1 MRNNSFRSLLLLC
14 ATASLSLAAPTVHA
28 LEPGKAFHDYAS
40 DTWSLEQGL
49 PQITVLAITQDSRG
63 YIWIGTQD
71 GLARFDGVSFKP
83 YLAGNWAT
91 ALINGPDGTLWV
103 GTNKGMAYYQPDEMH
118 PLKAAP
124 GERGVNREADVRAL
138 AFSSERLYAAT
149 NSGLLRVD
157 KDGLHQDPALP
168 KESLYSLLEW
178 HGALWVGGVGK
189 IYIVNGSVK
198 SIEAPGGAGT
208 QVTRLMVYDD
218 ALWAGTSRGLFRY
231 TGTEWRRAAGDPPE
245 LQLATN
251 TFYVDSD
258 GNFWVATNAGVARL
272 EGDALKQFVP
282 ANEYKPAAQ
291 VESMFEDREHSLW
304 LGTRANGVTRL
315 WNGYTTRYT
324 TTEGLGETLTW
335 CVTPAHSGGTWVGT
349 ANGVYLL
356 LGGRYKLVVPAA
368 ELPGPNAYTLMD
380 DGQRLWIGTQS
391 GIAQYQDGRLLH
403 PPEFAPLAGITV
415 QGLFRDHAGTV
426 WIATLDGVFTFKD
439 GTLTRYGMDA
449 GLKDVRS
456 RLIYETHDGRI
467 LAGTLAGLYQFDG
480 SRFQP
485 LGADAGLGDA
495 FITAVYELADGTLL
509 VGTFNEDVLYLYDGS
524 HWHSVHGTQGLPAN
538 TATYMTLGPA
548 GEWLWV
554 PGIRGIYRVRI
565 AELMAVAM
573 GKQDMLH
580 PQLIL

>member
-1 MRNNSFRSLLLLC
+1 MVPGARP
-14 ATASLSLAAPTVHA
+14 APDHGA
-28 LEPGKAFHDYAS
+28 
-40 DTWSLEQGL
+40 
-49 PQITVLAITQDSRG
+49 AITQDSRG

-258 GNFWVATNAGVARL
+258 GNFWIATNAGVGRL

-291 VESMFEDREHSLW
+291 VESLFEDREHSLW
-304 LGTRANGVTRL
+304 LEEDFLQHSKNQIGEWPGQVRGEQALHLPPR
-315 WNGYTTRYT
+315 
-324 TTEGLGETLTW
+324 GLVAGALRNCALGRREDFG
-335 CVTPAHSGGTWVGT
+335 TPARKSLGHVAMHGMRRR
-349 ANGVYLL
+349 YL
-356 LGGRYKLVVPAA
+356 GRMRGDLR
-368 ELPGPNAYTLMD
+368 
-380 DGQRLWIGTQS
+380 QQ
-391 GIAQYQDGRLLH
+391 
-403 PPEFAPLAGITV
+403 LAGDEHLTQINARIAIQV
-415 QGLFRDHAGTV
+415 EMPSFIFPAHGQCVFR
-426 WIATLDGVFTFKD
+426 K
-439 GTLTRYGMDA
+439 TRSD
-449 GLKDVRS
+449 DNR
-456 RLIYETHDGRI
+456 GRI
-467 LAGTLAGLYQFDG
+467 VTKLQGVIAKLCESFANRLRFVAGH
-480 SRFQP
+480 RH
-485 LGADAGLGDA
+485 AD
-495 FITAVYELADGTLL
+495 E
-509 VGTFNEDVLYLYDGS
+509 
-524 HWHSVHGTQGLPAN
+524 
-538 TATYMTLGPA
+538 
-548 GEWLWV
+548 
-554 PGIRGIYRVRI
+554 RV
-565 AELMAVAM
+565 AVAIHLDV
-573 GKQDMLH
+573 GDDVGLA
-580 PQLIL
+580 LRFR